1 MLHNVPLSEI
11 RTLAR
16 HTTEVHMVRFRT
28 GTSSPHGHYC
38 AILGSAL
45 EDAMPRFFFHIRS
58 NGNGRSCDDLGL
70 DFPSVET
77 ACSEALR
84 AAQGLKGA
92 FAARGE
98 DPQDHAI
105 EIENE
110 AGEVVLHLP
119 FSEIFD
125 DLVGVSFLR
134 SQEIQGR
141 EEA

>member
-84 AAQGLKGA
+84 AAQDLKVPSQLGA
-92 FAARGE
+92 RIHRTMPSRSRMKQARSCCTSRS
-98 DPQDHAI
+98 PR
-105 EIENE
+105 
-110 AGEVVLHLP
+110 
-119 FSEIFD
+119 
-125 DLVGVSFLR
+125 FLM
-134 SQEIQGR
+134 I
-141 EEA
+141 